1 MTAGLAGVRE
11 RPHELLAVA
20 DIDRRP
26 VRVATSVFPTLLAAV
41 DALGGRDASVAPE
54 LTRAVARSLSHDDVA
69 VLRPVILRP
78 RRFVPTCLLLPAGSE
93 ALTPEQELER
103 LQATSAD
110 EFVGDL
116 QVLTDFGP
124 WEAAARAP
132 TQWLRGYQRAMT
144 RCWHALE
151 PFWRHAAPALELETE
166 RVAVALARGVIRDL
180 IVDAQPEGAVADGSI
195 AFPSVRR
202 RVTVSTAGLVLTPKL
217 VGSAAHSLRFYD
229 GHAMTHLAY
238 RAPGIQRL
246 WGTPANPTTL
256 VALLGGPRATILRA
270 LDQPRSVGE
279 LARRLIAVPSA
290 ATHHVDALQDAG
302 LVYRERQGRLVQVR
316 RTARGSALLAL
327 YER

>member
-1 MTAGLAGVRE
+1 VNGGFSGVRE
-11 RPHELLAVA
+11 HPHELLAVA

-41 DALGGRDASVAPE
+41 DALGGRDADVAPE
-54 LTRAVARSLSHDDVA
+54 LTRAVARSLSHADVA

-78 RRFVPTCLLLPAGSE
+78 RRFVPTCLLLPAGNA

-103 LQATSAD
+103 LQAISAD
-110 EFVGDL
+110 AFVGEL
-116 QVLTDFGP
+116 QVLDDYGP
-124 WEAAARAP
+124 WAAAARAP

-151 PFWRHAAPALELETE
+151 PFWTHAAPALELETE
-166 RVAVALARGVIRDL
+166 RVAVALARGVISDL
-180 IVDAQPEGAVADGSI
+180 IVAAQPAGAVAGGSI

-217 VGSAAHSLRFYD
+217 VGSASHSLRFYD
-229 GHAMTHLAY
+229 GQAMTHLAY
-238 RAPGIQRL
+238 RAPGVERL
-246 WGTPANPTTL
+246 WGASANPATL

-270 LDQPRSVGE
+270 LDRPQSVGE

-302 LVYRERQGRLVQVR
+302 LVARERQGRQVQVR

>member
-1 MTAGLAGVRE
+1 MNGGVSGVRGH
-11 RPHELLAVA
+11 PHELLAIA

-26 VRVATSVFPTLLAAV
+26 VRVATSVFPTILAV
-41 DALGGRDASVAPE
+41 IDALGGRDADVAPE

-78 RRFVPTCLLLPAGSE
+78 GRFVPTCLLHPAGHD
-93 ALTPEQELER
+93 ALSPEQELER

-110 EFVGDL
+110 EFVDEL
-116 QVLTDFGP
+116 QALRSYGP

-132 TQWLRGYQRAMT
+132 TRWLRGYQRAMT
-144 RCWHALE
+144 RSWHALE
-151 PFWRHAAPALELETE
+151 PFWTRAAPALELETE
-166 RVAVALARGVIRDL
+166 RVAVALARGVISDL
-180 IVDAQPEGAVADGSI
+180 IVDAQPAGAVADGSI
-195 AFPSVRR
+195 AFPSVGR
-202 RVTVSTAGLVLTPKL
+202 RVTVSAAGLVLTPKL
-217 VGSAAHSLRFYD
+217 VGSASHSLRFYD

-238 RAPGIQRL
+238 RAPGVQRL
-246 WGTPANPTTL
+246 WGAPANPATL

-270 LDQPRSVGE
+270 LDRPQSVGE

-290 ATHHVDALQDAG
+290 ATHHVDALQNAG
-302 LVYRERQGRLVQVR
+302 LVARERHGRQVQVR

>member
-1 MTAGLAGVRE
+1 VNAGFAGVRGQ
-11 RPHELLAVA
+11 PHELLAVA

-26 VRVATSVFPTLLAAV
+26 VRVATSVFPTVLAAV
-41 DALGGRDASVAPE
+41 DALGGRDADVAPE
-54 LTRAVARSLSHDDVA
+54 LTRAVARSLSRADVA

-78 RRFVPTCLLLPAGSE
+78 RRFVPTCLLLPAGRD

-103 LQATSAD
+103 LQAISAD
-110 EFVGDL
+110 AFVGEL
-116 QVLTDFGP
+116 QVLDDYGP

-132 TQWLRGYQRAMT
+132 AQWLRAYQRAMT

-166 RVAVALARGVIRDL
+166 RVAVALARGVISEL
-180 IVDAQPEGAVADGSI
+180 IVAAQPDGAVADGTI

-202 RVTVSTAGLVLTPKL
+202 RVTVSAAGLVLTPKL
-217 VGSAAHSLRFYD
+217 VGSASHSLRFYD
-229 GHAMTHLAY
+229 GRAMTHLAY
-238 RAPGIQRL
+238 RAPGIERL
-246 WGTPANPTTL
+246 RGPSASPATL

-270 LDQPRSVGE
+270 LDQPQSVGE

-290 ATHHVDALQDAG
+290 ATHHVDALQSAG
-302 LVYRERQGRLVQVR
+302 LVARERQGRRVQVR